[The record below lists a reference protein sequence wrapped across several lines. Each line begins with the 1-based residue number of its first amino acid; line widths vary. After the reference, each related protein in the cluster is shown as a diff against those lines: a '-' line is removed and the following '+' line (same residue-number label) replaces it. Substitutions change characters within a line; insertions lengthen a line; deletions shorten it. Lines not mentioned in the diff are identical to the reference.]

1 MGELELISSLLG
13 DVYDAALDPT
23 LWRGV
28 LQQAA
33 AFVGGISAALYAK
46 DATRKSGNVYYD
58 DGGIGPYY
66 TQLYFDK
73 YVKLDPSTTG
83 HFFAEIDQPMA
94 TADIIPYDEFL
105 ETRFYKE
112 WVKPQ
117 RLADHLT
124 VVLDKST
131 TSVALFG
138 VFRHERDGLA
148 DDPMRQRMR
157 LIAPHIRRA
166 VLIGRAIDLKTAE
179 AAALADTFD
188 GIRAGMFLVDAGG
201 RIIHANAAGHAILQT
216 DDYLRAAGG
225 RLIAGDPRA
234 AETLSDTF
242 AAAGDGDG
250 AIGTKGIAIP
260 LIGRDGTRHVGHVL
274 PLTSGARSRAR
285 ATYAAVAALFVHKAS
300 MAAPSPPEM
309 IARTYKLTPAELRVL
324 LAIVEVGGVPEVA
337 DALGVSP
344 ETVRTHLGRL
354 YNKTGVR
361 RQADLVKL
369 VAGFSNPLLD

>member
-1 MGELELISSLLG
+1 MSDLELISTLLG
-13 DVYDAALDPT
+13 DVYDAALDPA
-23 LWRGV
+23 LWNGV

-46 DATRKSGNVYYD
+46 DATRKSGNIFYD
-58 DGGIGPYY
+58 DGGIDPHYV
-66 TQLYFDK
+66 QLYFDK
-73 YVKLDPSTTG
+73 YVKLDPATTG

-94 TADIIPYDEFL
+94 TEDLLPYEEFL

-124 VVLDKST
+124 VVLDKSA

-138 VFRHERDGLA
+138 VFRHERHGLA
-148 DDPMRQRMR
+148 DEPMRRRMR

-179 AAALADTFD
+179 ATALADTFD
-188 GIRAGMFLVDAGG
+188 GLRAGMFLVDAGG
-201 RIIHANAAGHAILQT
+201 RIVHANAAGHAILEA
-216 DDYLRAAGG
+216 DDYLRGTGG
-225 RLIAGDPRA
+225 RLTANDPHADEALCEIFATAG
-234 AETLSDTF
+234 E
-242 AAAGDGDG
+242 GDV
-250 AIGTKGIAIP
+250 ALGTKGITIP
-260 LIGRDGTRHVGHVL
+260 LLARAGTRHVGHVL
-274 PLTSGARSRAR
+274 PLTAGARNRAR
-285 ATYAAVAALFVHKAS
+285 TTYAAVAALFVHQAS
-300 MAAPSPPEM
+300 LSAPSPPEI

-324 LAIVEVGGVPEVA
+324 LAVVEVGGVPEVA
-337 DALGVSP
+337 EALGVSP
-344 ETVRTHLGRL
+344 ETVKTHLGRL

-369 VAGFSNPLLD
+369 VAGFASPLSD